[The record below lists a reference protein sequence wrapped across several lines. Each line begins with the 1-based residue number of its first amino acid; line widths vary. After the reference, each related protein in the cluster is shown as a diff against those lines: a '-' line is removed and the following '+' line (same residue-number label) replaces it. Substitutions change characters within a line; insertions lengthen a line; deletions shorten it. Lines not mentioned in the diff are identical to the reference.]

1 MLEVSVPNPVIVRT
15 LFPRLYRVMV
25 RVYERAFQTVFRLLL
40 WFIVSVLI
48 VPLVAQAAD
57 SGGRFYMGG
66 GAGGVTCPEYVRVME
81 QAKEHPPDSLEY
93 VTKTSSFVM
102 YVLGFR
108 SGYNIGKS
116 DTFDIFHGLS
126 VEQIL
131 TWIELRCRENP
142 LLEFGTV
149 LFLLQEQV
157 YPNRQRVAP

>member
-1 MLEVSVPNPVIVRT
+1 M
-15 LFPRLYRVMV
+15 
-25 RVYERAFQTVFRLLL
+25 
-40 WFIVSVLI
+40 

-66 GAGGVTCPEYVRVME
+66 GAGGVTCPEFVRVME
-81 QAKEHPPDSLEY
+81 QIKEDPSGSLEY

-108 SGYNIGKS
+108 SGYNIGKP

-131 TWIELRCRENP
+131 KWIELHCRENP
-142 LLEFGTV
+142 LSKFGSV
-149 LFLLQEQV
+149 LYLLQKQV